1 MEVRGRF
8 GTCHPAEQ
16 AHSEDNSLRVLSV
29 KDGLDHQ
36 EFATAAQQSCTR
48 KRARVQTHNV
58 LLGEQHTARTTAH
71 RNVHHLDQNWVAN
84 YFGVLDLSNTIK
96 RLPNIASKSKPRCLI
111 K

>member
-84 YFGVLDLSNTIK
+84 YFGVLDLSNIT
-96 RLPNIASKSKPRCLI
+96 KSLRT
-111 K
+111 